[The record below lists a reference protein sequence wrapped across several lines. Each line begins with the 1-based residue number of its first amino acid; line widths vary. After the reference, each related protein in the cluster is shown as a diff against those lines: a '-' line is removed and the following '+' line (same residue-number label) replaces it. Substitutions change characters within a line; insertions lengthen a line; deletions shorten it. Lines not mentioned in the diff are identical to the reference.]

1 MVGSYNLDEP
11 LGKWFLASR
20 HILHGCYRSRNVVH
34 YHDEYACDKCKQRG
48 TTRFYNIDYDTIEEP
63 PYELYP
69 TMFQMQ
75 PDGQLWIWK
84 AFHPYQPSPP
94 DDERMVIVDEY
105 VEQPDDKLIIASDAS
120 VHVANDA
127 VAGA

>member
-1 MVGSYNLDEP
+1 MTGSYNLDEP
-11 LGKWFLASR
+11 LGKRFLTPR
-20 HILHGCYRSRNVVH
+20 HILHGCYRSRNAVH
-34 YHDEYACDKCKQRG
+34 YRDEYACYRCKQCG
-48 TTRFYNIDYDTIEEP
+48 KTRFYDIDYDTIKEP
-63 PYELYP
+63 PHESYP
-69 TMFQMQ
+69 TMFQIQ
-75 PDGQLWIWK
+75 PNGQLWIWK

-94 DDERMVIVDEY
+94 NDERMVIVDEY